1 MIDLFERKKVNP
13 NPKVE
18 ALFGFPAFC
27 KWVGI
32 TEPNENSRKLY
43 NSGDVRGRFAEDVI
57 EKLEGSSNIIT
68 DNQNIKGY
76 DIIRKG
82 VLAELKSTST
92 LISSESTLKHFTCYL
107 QISGLKSKK
116 GNCHE
121 IIILDLVNMR
131 RFCIPHDVFFYEM
144 KFYDVTKNDEV
155 VDWSFRWF
163 GDYDSDKFYL
173 NGDYRSDKMSHNT
186 KLIQKYEVK

>member
-1 MIDLFERKKVNP
+1 
-13 NPKVE
+13 
-18 ALFGFPAFC
+18 
-27 KWVGI
+27 
-32 TEPNENSRKLY
+32 
-43 NSGDVRGRFAEDVI
+43 
-57 EKLEGSSNIIT
+57 
-68 DNQNIKGY
+68 
-76 DIIRKG
+76 
-82 VLAELKSTST
+82 
-92 LISSESTLKHFTCYL
+92 
-107 QISGLKSKK
+107 
-116 GNCHE
+116 
-121 IIILDLVNMR
+121 MR